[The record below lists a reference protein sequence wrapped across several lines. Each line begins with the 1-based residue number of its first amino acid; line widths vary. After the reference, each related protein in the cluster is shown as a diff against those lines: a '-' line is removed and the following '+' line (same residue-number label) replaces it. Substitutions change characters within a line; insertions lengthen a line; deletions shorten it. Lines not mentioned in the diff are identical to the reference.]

1 MTKLGDDAIRMLQE
15 RIRDVHVSIDAM
27 RRENIEAL
35 RELRERIDELKD
47 DYNMRVAK
55 IEKRCAL
62 RQHVVD
68 AHEKFVGA
76 HGAAGADDWLNA
88 RIGRWFIGLATT
100 AIGAVIGALARGWLA

>member
-1 MTKLGDDAIRMLQE
+1 MGDDAIRMLQE
-15 RIRDVHVSIDAM
+15 RIRDLQVSIDAM
-27 RRENIEAL
+27 RRENNEAM